1 MHSVLT
7 ISLLLKLPF
16 LAMWCSIFSSS
27 SQPSTGRSRM
37 TQQDIEHHVEKVWK
51 SITICFQSRHTHPFD
66 STLLSTLSPLL
77 VATLN
82 SSNRQLSNLAMSFWA
97 VTFDKAQK
105 LDYPARLRDYFVKYL
120 RDLKQPSELKLPGLS
135 GTALTLT
142 NAQKELASL
151 KLKKLDVKKAY
162 LSFLSEL

>member
-1 MHSVLT
+1 
-7 ISLLLKLPF
+7 
-16 LAMWCSIFSSS
+16 
-27 SQPSTGRSRM
+27 M

-51 SITICFQSRHTHPFD
+51 SITICFQSRHAHPYD
-66 STLLSTLSPLL
+66 SALLSTLSPLL

-105 LDYPARLRDYFVKYL
+105 LVYPARLRDYFIKYL
-120 RDLKQPSELKLPGLS
+120 KELKQPSELKLPGLS

-142 NAQKELASL
+142 SAQKELASL
-151 KLKKLDVKKAY
+151 EIIYFYKLVIKDPIG
-162 LSFLSEL
+162 LSFLQLYINVARHCYSLRILRGKYFTVCQFCSK

>member
-1 MHSVLT
+1 
-7 ISLLLKLPF
+7 
-16 LAMWCSIFSSS
+16 
-27 SQPSTGRSRM
+27 M

-97 VTFDKAQK
+97 VTFDKAQT
-105 LDYPARLRDYFVKYL
+105 LDYPTRLRDYFVKYL
-120 RDLKQPSELKLPGLS
+120 KDLKQPTELKLPSLNGS
-135 GTALTLT
+135 TLTLT
-142 NAQKELASL
+142 SAQKELVCMSL
-151 KLKKLDVKKAY
+151 WI
-162 LSFLSEL
+162 